1 MFALDTN
8 TLIYFFKGIGR
19 IGDRLLATPP
29 SRIMIPSVVLY
40 ELELGIE
47 KSNSPD
53 KRRKQLEEFLAV
65 VTVQSFGA
73 AEARTAAMI
82 MAGLEKGGQT
92 IGPLDTLIAA
102 TSLAHNAIL
111 VTHNTRE
118 FKRVPRLEVVDWY

>member
-19 IGDRLLATPP
+19 IGDRLMATPP
-29 SRIMIPSVVLY
+29 SQILIPSVVLF
-40 ELELGIE
+40 ELEVGIE
-47 KSNSPD
+47 KSKSPI

-65 VTVQSFGA
+65 VTVQSFGSI
-73 AEARTAAMI
+73 EARTAAI
-82 MAGLEKGGQT
+82 IRADLEKRGT
-92 IGPLDTLIAA
+92 PIGPLDTLIAA
-102 TSLAHNAIL
+102 TALARNAVL